1 MDRSNL
7 VKELSDVWGQAAAT
21 YVKNQELV
29 KLGNRLSDKMK
40 GTSRVPFSPF
50 AIP

>member
-1 MDRSNL
+1 MDRDNL
-7 VKELSDVWGQAAAT
+7 AKQLSDERGQVANAL
-21 YVKNQELV
+21 VKNQELV

>member
-1 MDRSNL
+1 MDRGNL
-7 VKELSDVWGQAAAT
+7 AKELSDARSQAVTA